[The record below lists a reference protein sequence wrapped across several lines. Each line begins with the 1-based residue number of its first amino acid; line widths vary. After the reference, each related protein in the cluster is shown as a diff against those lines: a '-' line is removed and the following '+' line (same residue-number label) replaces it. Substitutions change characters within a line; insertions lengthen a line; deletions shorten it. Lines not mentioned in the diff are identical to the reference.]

1 MSKVTDSNTKSD
13 SSDIESLLSYKNPS
27 KLVTIFF

>member
-13 SSDIESLLSYKNPS
+13 SSDTKILRAIVLILRVY
-27 KLVTIFF
+27 